1 MEKSCSRK
9 QGHSPTR
16 AVHMRKRVDPFTQAN
31 NALACSGRLALT
43 GLIRPGGPK
52 LGESSHYRTKKS
64 EFLTKVTFCIS
75 CKRLANFVRK

>member
-1 MEKSCSRK
+1 MEKSCPGK
-9 QGHSPTR
+9 QGHFPTR

-31 NALACSGRLALT
+31 SAVACSGRFALT

-64 EFLTKVTFCIS
+64 EFLT
-75 CKRLANFVRK
+75 

>member
-1 MEKSCSRK
+1 MEKSCSGK

-31 NALACSGRLALT
+31 SALAFSGHLALT
-43 GLIRPGGPK
+43 GLIRQGGPK

-64 EFLTKVTFCIS
+64 EFLT
-75 CKRLANFVRK
+75 